1 MLRNLP
7 RPLRLAARLT
17 AFCLLAALLLWYADA
32 VLTEKTSTFW
42 GLYDEPRDTI
52 DVLYVGGS
60 HANAAI
66 SPLQIYQ
73 QQGFTGYVAY
83 SWSQPIWTSYHYI
96 KEALKT
102 QSPQVVVLDTFGL
115 VYGNT

>member
-66 SPLQIYQ
+66 SPLQIYE

-96 KEALKT
+96 KVSST
-102 QSPQVVVLDTFGL
+102 TTWGL
-115 VYGNT
+115 WVFRASLI